1 MMINSTND
9 ETQLQIKEVLSTNP
23 VGQSMLE
30 AHDMIM
36 DRSFVE
42 SVDWNIR
49 KIFEY
54 VSILRD
60 IMRTFDPESALGKCK
75 IEAFSDILSFL
86 DITAAGMGEDER
98 FMKDRESIKDTADK
112 MLNEW
117 QNELMNNSKI
127 KLYDFT
133 TSNSTS
139 ECMII
144 YNRILEEE
152 IESTLSVKLLCEKM
166 NIPFTGFLAI
176 KLETLTAVFDI
187 YESYVREQG
196 YTYGDFESS
205 ECQEFYKMWQL
216 ALSEKLC

>member
-1 MMINSTND
+1 MADNNINNEINTRIT
-9 ETQLQIKEVLSTNP
+9 EALSTNP

-54 VSILRD
+54 VLILKD
-60 IMRTFDPESALGKCK
+60 IMRTFDPESAIGKCK

-117 QNELMNNSKI
+117 QDELINNSKI

-133 TSNSTS
+133 TSDSTC
-139 ECMII
+139 ECIII

-196 YTYGDFESS
+196 YTDGDFET
-205 ECQEFYKMWQL
+205 EICQTFFKKWQKSL
-216 ALSEKLC
+216 EG